1 MDDVLIS
8 SHTVDKILKYGIAF
22 SGKDTCVKAE

>member
-1 MDDVLIS
+1 MDVLIS
-8 SHTVDKILKYGIAF
+8 LHGVDKVLRYGIAF